1 MKPDRSEEDRT
12 MPDPEPCFCG
22 HRKNVHVLGTS
33 EHGSAVHCL
42 ICIAEA
48 RDTYDHEFKPALPL
62 IPETRS
68 TAMNRDQMLLAIDE
82 LISAAREDSPFHV
95 TSEFDEEEQKTICTV
110 RPRFAPSP
118 RYVGFNLAEAD
129 VMVTELTQGV
139 VGWLKA
145 MRASVEHGNFP
156 PAHLT

>member
-1 MKPDRSEEDRT
+1 

-42 ICIAEA
+42 LCIAEA
-48 RDTYDHEFKPALPL
+48 NVAYDHEFQPAGNLTPKPGP
-62 IPETRS
+62 
-68 TAMNRDQMLLAIDE
+68 TAMTKDQMLLAIDE

-95 TSEFDEEEQKTICTV
+95 TREFDEEEQRDIFTV

-118 RYVGFNLAEAD
+118 RYVGFGLSEAD
-129 VMVTELTQGV
+129 NMVTELNQAV
-139 VGWLKA
+139 SGWLKH
-145 MRASVEHGNFP
+145 MRNAVKREDFP
-156 PAHLT
+156 PTYLT